1 MPSVVAVDTREAMA
15 VDTREAMAVD
25 SVTTE
30 EEEDS
35 QVVVAVTVAVV
46 EDAEE
51 VATNKPSHAGRPS
64 VHHIILYC

>member
-1 MPSVVAVDTREAMA
+1 MPLVVA

-30 EEEDS
+30 EAEEDS
-35 QVVVAVTVAVV
+35 QVVAATVAVV